1 MIPPNL
7 LINPGAETG
16 SLSPWIIGGSATPTV
31 DDGSE
36 NSGKNPY
43 SGTKQFFGGYKSSGT
58 STNLTQSIL
67 LLNGTQ
73 EYTAAQLDSGN
84 LHVYISFY
92 EQSLFQILGTDEGGI
107 ILVFRILDNTLISTV
122 STPLFSCQSNW
133 CRQSF
138 SYSLPIGTRR
148 IDYIMTFERNTGSDI
163 DSYFDDNSLKV
174 Y

>member
-7 LINPGAETG
+7 LVNPGAETG
-16 SLSPWIIGGSATPTV
+16 TLSPWIIGGSSIPKV

-43 SGTKQFFGGYKSSGT
+43 SGTKQFLGGSISSGNSGT
-58 STNLTQSIL
+58 LTQSIL

-73 EYTAAQLDSGN
+73 EYTAAQLDSGD
-84 LHVYISFY
+84 LRAYISFY
-92 EQSLFQILGTDEGGI
+92 EQSLFQLLGADRGGI
-107 ILVFRILDNTLISTV
+107 ILAFRTLNNTLLSIEATA
-122 STPLFSCQSNW
+122 LFSCSSNW
-133 CRQSF
+133 CGHSF

-148 IDYIMTFERNTGSDI
+148 IDYIMKFERETGDDI

>member
-16 SLSPWIIGGSATPTV
+16 TLSPWIIGGSGTPTV

-36 NSGKNPY
+36 NSGKKPY
-43 SGTKQFFGGYKSSGT
+43 SGTKQFFGGYSSSGT
-58 STNLTQSIL
+58 STDLTQNIL

-84 LHVYISFY
+84 LHAYISFY
-92 EQSLFQILGTDEGGI
+92 EQSLSQTFATDKGGI
-107 ILVFRILDNTLISTV
+107 ILVFRTLDNTLISTV
-122 STPLFSCQSNW
+122 ATPLFSCWTNW
-133 CRQSF
+133 CEQSF
-138 SYSLPIGTRR
+138 FYSLPIGTRR
-148 IDYIMTFERNTGSDI
+148 IDYIMTFERKRGRDI